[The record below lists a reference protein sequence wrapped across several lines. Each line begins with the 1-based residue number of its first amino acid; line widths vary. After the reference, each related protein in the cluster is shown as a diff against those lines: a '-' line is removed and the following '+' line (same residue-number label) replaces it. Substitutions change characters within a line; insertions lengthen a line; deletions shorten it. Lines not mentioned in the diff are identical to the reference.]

1 MMGLLQKDLRM
12 ILFYCRR
19 YFTIAVLFSAVFLA
33 TGQQGVVVAYHTVVV
48 TGIVSTIISYDER
61 TGWDWYCRTLPC
73 TRGQIVGVKYLVV
86 LLLQLVFLGFLALVL
101 AGRNLYLGQ
110 PVFVD
115 WEALPLMM
123 GVSLTMAA
131 LVLPFLFWMGVEKG
145 RMAYY
150 IAFLLAC
157 AGGALLLAVRG
168 EIARP
173 GWWVLALGAGAVF
186 LLSWL
191 LSARLYRKKA
201 EK

>member
-19 YFTIAVLFSAVFLA
+19 YFTLAVLFSGVFLA

-48 TGIVSTIISYDER
+48 TGIVSTLISYDER

-86 LLLQLVFLGFLALVL
+86 LLLQPVFLGFLALVL

-110 PVFVD
+110 PVLTEWVI
-115 WEALPLMM
+115 LPVMM
-123 GVSLTMAA
+123 GVSLSMAA
-131 LVLPFLFWMGVEKG
+131 LILPFLFWMGVEKG

-168 EIARP
+168 NIALP
-173 GWWVLALGAGAVF
+173 GWWVLALGAATAFV
-186 LLSWL
+186 LSWVI
-191 LSARLYRKKA
+191 STRLYRKKA